1 MYRLLIVDDEEDIRN
16 GMSRGIPWKEW
27 GFTVV
32 GIAENGEEAYEMILN
47 TKPDV
52 VLMDVIMP
60 GMDGVCSICMIICR
74 K

>member
-32 GIAENGEEAYEMILN
+32 GIAENGEEAVFLRKRKNRMWFYRIFGCPKWMALN
-47 TKPDV
+47 
-52 VLMDVIMP
+52 
-60 GMDGVCSICMIICR
+60 
-74 K
+74 